1 MSRTGAQLTI
11 LTLIVGLFLTRE
23 SRLPPLDAIE
33 ESFADFL
40 AMNSRRTEQP
50 AAVTLVGINES
61 SLREHPLPWTPLDY
75 ALFFRSA
82 GVFRPEI
89 VATDAALAWDEKAMR
104 PEAQNKFTQYK
115 TMLREQVLRSPK
127 VLLGA
132 QLGFPEDPDAERPVE
147 VVPVLRHVKGELA
160 ALPDFPIVEAQADE
174 DYRLS
179 STLGFRNLPGASNWH
194 RAVPLL
200 YRYRGQVVPSLV
212 LQAALMWEKLSLE
225 DVRVELGARVALG
238 DLVEIPIDVAGRM
251 RVDFGVPRG
260 RCGFDDLVLAA
271 EQADAKSEARNLPP
285 ETFSGKLLL
294 LSRVDEAS
302 RTLRLAAGRAGSAGE
317 LFTAAIATIQSRTF
331 IRRAPPWADAVLIG
345 VAMLASLWLP
355 CWRRGRV
362 AFFAI
367 LALIAY
373 VLAALWIFGSELIW
387 MPITLPTG
395 LAVFLALYRLAT
407 PGTEG
412 ELQKPVKIV

>member
-1 MSRTGAQLTI
+1 MI

-33 ESFADFL
+33 EGFADFL

-61 SLREHPLPWTPLDY
+61 SLKNHPLPWTPLDY
-75 ALFFRSA
+75 ALFFQSA
-82 GVFRPEI
+82 GNFRPEI
-89 VATDAALAWDEKAMR
+89 VGIDAPLAWDEKAMR
-104 PEAQNKFTQYK
+104 PDMQRNFTQYK
-115 TMLREQVLRSPK
+115 TILREQLLRTPK

-132 QLGFPEDPDAERPVE
+132 QLGFPEDPTAEQPADT
-147 VVPVLRHVKGELA
+147 VPVLRHVKGELS
-160 ALPDFPIVEAQADE
+160 ALPDFPVVEAQADE

-179 STLGFRNLPGASNWH
+179 STLGFTNLPGASNWH
-194 RAVPLL
+194 RAVPLI

-212 LQAALMWEKLSLE
+212 LQAALMWEKLSL
-225 DVRVELGARVALG
+225 DDAQVELGVRIALG
-238 DLVEIPIDVAGRM
+238 DRVEIPVDAAGRM

-271 EQADAKSEARNLPP
+271 AQAEAKSDTRNLAP
-285 ETFSGKLLL
+285 ETFSGKLLV
-294 LSRVDEAS
+294 LSRVDEES
-302 RTLRLAAGRAGSAGE
+302 RTLRLAAGRSGSAGE

-331 IRRAPPWADAVLIG
+331 IRRAPQWADAVVIG

-362 AFFAI
+362 VFFAAVAVI
-367 LALIAY
+367 GY
-373 VLAALWIFGSELIW
+373 VLAALWVFGSELMW
-387 MPITLPTG
+387 LPITLPVG
-395 LAVFLALYRLAT
+395 LAAFLALYRLAT

>member
-1 MSRTGAQLTI
+1 MSRTGAQLMI

-33 ESFADFL
+33 EGFADFL

-61 SLREHPLPWTPLDY
+61 SLKQHPLPWTPLDY
-75 ALFFRSA
+75 ALFFQSA
-82 GVFRPEI
+82 GNFRPEI
-89 VATDAALAWDEKAMR
+89 VGIDAPLAWDEKAMR
-104 PEAQNKFTQYK
+104 PDMQKNFTQYK
-115 TMLREQVLRSPK
+115 TILREQLLRTPK

-132 QLGFPEDPDAERPVE
+132 RLGFPEDPAAEQPADT
-147 VVPVLRHVKGELA
+147 VPVLRHVKGELS
-160 ALPDFPIVEAQADE
+160 ALPDFPVVEAQADE

-179 STLGFRNLPGASNWH
+179 STLGFTNLPGASNWH
-194 RAVPLL
+194 RAVPLI

-212 LQAALMWEKLSLE
+212 LQAALMWEKLSL
-225 DVRVELGARVALG
+225 DDAQVELGVRIALG
-238 DLVEIPIDVAGRM
+238 DRVEIPVDAAGRM

-271 EQADAKSEARNLPP
+271 AQAEAKSDTRNLAP
-285 ETFSGKLLL
+285 ETFSGKLLV
-294 LSRVDEAS
+294 LSRVDEES
-302 RTLRLAAGRAGSAGE
+302 RTLRLAAGRSGSAGE

-331 IRRAPPWADAVLIG
+331 IRRAPQWADAVVIG

-362 AFFAI
+362 VFFAAVAVI
-367 LALIAY
+367 GY
-373 VLAALWIFGSELIW
+373 VLAALWVFGSELMW
-387 MPITLPTG
+387 LPITLPVG
-395 LAVFLALYRLAT
+395 LAAFLALYRLAT